1 MNFLQYD
8 FNGKRCAVL
17 GLGVSNLPLID
28 FLLDRG
34 ARVSARDQKP
44 VDETDGRIAA
54 WRARGVEFV
63 CGESYLD
70 GIDADFVF
78 RSPGIRPDIPQIADA
93 VKRGAVLTSEMEL
106 FFELCPAKIFA
117 VTGSDGKTTT
127 TTLTYKLLEAE
138 AEKEGKGRRVFVGG
152 NIGTPLLPR
161 LGEMRDDDFAVVELS
176 SFQLMTMQ
184 KSAWGAA
191 ITNISP
197 NHLNWHTDMDEYT
210 RAKYNIYGDDTQRIV
225 LNADNPLTAA
235 LINAGRAEKIVFSL
249 DKHPDAFGGDVKI
262 YEEDGYICV
271 NGEKVLNT
279 ADIKIPGRF
288 NVANY
293 MCAIG
298 MTLGFV
304 SPETVTA
311 LAKSFGGVEH
321 RNEFVREIGGV
332 RYYNSSIDS
341 SPSRTMAALSA
352 YPKKPVLICG
362 GRDKHVPFDGLAKA
376 ILTEAKAL
384 VLTGEAKEQ
393 ILTAVKNA
401 VGYTPAFPILIR
413 DDFADA
419 VEAARSLAS
428 PGDIVLLSPAC
439 TSFDAFKNF
448 EERGKAFKSIVN
460 SFAD

>member
-1 MNFLQYD
+1 MQYD

-44 VDETDGRIAA
+44 VDDTDVRIAA

-63 CGESYLD
+63 CGDGYLD
-70 GIDADFVF
+70 GIDTDFVF
-78 RSPGIRPDIPQIADA
+78 RSPGIRPDVAQIADA
-93 VKRGAVLTSEMEL
+93 IKRGAVLLSEMEL
-106 FFELCPAKIFA
+106 FFELCPAKILA

-152 NIGTPLLPR
+152 NIGAPLLPR
-161 LGEMRDDDFAVVELS
+161 LREMREEDYAVVELS

-210 RAKYNIYGDDTQRIV
+210 RAKYNIYSGDTRRIV
-225 LNADNPLTAA
+225 LNADNPLSSAA
-235 LINAGRAEKIVFSL
+235 AKMGYAEKIVFSL
-249 DKHPDAFGGDVKI
+249 NRRQNDFCGDVKI
-262 YEEDGYICV
+262 YEDDGYICV
-271 NGEKVLNT
+271 NGKKVLKI
-279 ADIKIPGRF
+279 ADIRLPGRF
-288 NVANY
+288 NIANY

-298 MTLGFV
+298 MTLDLV
-304 SPETVTA
+304 SQETITA

-321 RNEFVREIGGV
+321 RNEFVREVSGV
-332 RYYNSSIDS
+332 EFYNSSIDS

-352 YPKKPVLICG
+352 YPKKPIIICG
-362 GRDKHVPFDGLAKA
+362 GRDKHVPFDELAEL
-376 ILTEAKAL
+376 ILQKAKAL

-393 ILTAVKNA
+393 ILAAVKNA
-401 VGYTPAFPILIR
+401 KHYDSAFPITVR
-413 DDFADA
+413 DNFADA
-419 VEAARSLAS
+419 VEAARGLAS
-428 PGDIVLLSPAC
+428 SGDIVLLSPAC

-448 EERGKAFKSIVN
+448 EERGRAFKSIVN
-460 SFAD
+460 SFTD